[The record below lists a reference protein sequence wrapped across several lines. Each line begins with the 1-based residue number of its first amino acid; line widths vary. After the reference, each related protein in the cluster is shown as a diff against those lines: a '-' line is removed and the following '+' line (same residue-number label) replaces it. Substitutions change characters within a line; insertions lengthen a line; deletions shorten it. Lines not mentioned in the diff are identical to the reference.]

1 MRILLLT
8 IFLLLT
14 AGALSAQKECH
25 FATLMAEGKALFEK
39 QNFRAALKKFNAAR
53 TCDASQSKAVD
64 EAISRLFDAIERQ
77 RDEAKAQRDEAQKQR
92 KRAEAALKQAEIEKQ
107 RTQVQIAKNKKL
119 IDAFYF
125 YEGRLA
131 LAYKNDRFGFIDTAG
146 NVVIDYQYEKAE
158 QFDEPGF
165 AKVMKDQGE
174 YLLDADGNE
183 YKVAYSLE
191 TLDEFTTALDLR
203 GKPLDSFPA
212 EILAHPQLEVLIF
225 GREAWMDRGKFGI
238 LPAEIGQL
246 QQLVFLDLANM
257 YLKILPAE
265 IGALKNLK
273 FLNLKGN
280 KLETL
285 PAEFREL
292 KNLKTLNLYGN
303 YLSVLPEGI
312 GAFKNLTW
320 LDLSQNALKIL
331 PAEIGQLQNLQT
343 ANLGGNYLSTLPEQI
358 GGLQSLQE
366 LYLFQ
371 NQFTTLPA
379 TIGKLK
385 NLKKLDLTE
394 NKLSAL
400 PAQIGTLTNL
410 ESLELGENQFKT
422 LPAEIGTL
430 KKLQRLFLSR
440 NPLEVLP
447 PDMGA
452 LKNLYLLYLDHNR
465 IQTLPPSIGTLK
477 SLKHISLYGN
487 NNLVAAS
494 VLHAFRNFPKPIDLS
509 TDEYE
514 FMLGKDERRLLL
526 ILDKKVAE
534 TGEIGEL
541 RRLRGE
547 KE

>member
-8 IFLLLT
+8 ICLLLT

-53 TCDASQSKAVD
+53 TCDAAQSKAVD
-64 EAISRLFDAIERQ
+64 EAISRLFDAVEKQ
-77 RDEAKAQRDEAQKQR
+77 RDEAKAQRDEARTQR
-92 KRAEAALKQAEIEKQ
+92 KRAEAALKQAEVEKQ
-107 RTQVQIAKNKKL
+107 RAEIQIAKNKKL

-131 LAYKNDRFGFIDTAG
+131 LAYKDDRFGFIDTSG
-146 NVVIDYQYEKAE
+146 NAVIDYLYEKAE

-183 YKVAYSLE
+183 FKVAYSLE
-191 TLDEFTTALDLR
+191 TLDEYITALDLR

-212 EILAHPQLEVLIF
+212 EILAHPQLQVLIF
-225 GREAWMDRGKFGI
+225 GREPWMDGGKFGV
-238 LPAEIGQL
+238 LPPEIGRL

-257 YLKILPAE
+257 HLKILPAE

-273 FLNLKGN
+273 ILNLRGN

-292 KNLKTLNLYGN
+292 KNLKTLDIYGN
-303 YLSVLPEGI
+303 YLTALPEGI

-331 PAEIGQLQNLQT
+331 PAEIGQLQKLQHL
-343 ANLGGNYLSTLPEQI
+343 NLGGNYLSTLPEQF
-358 GGLQSLQE
+358 GALQNLHE
-366 LYLFQ
+366 LHLFQ
-371 NQFTTLPA
+371 NQLTNLPA
-379 TIGKLK
+379 TVGKLK
-385 NLKKLDLTE
+385 NLKTLDLAE
-394 NKLSAL
+394 NKLSVL

-410 ESLELGENQFKT
+410 ETLELGDNQFKT
-422 LPAEIGTL
+422 LPAEIG
-430 KKLQRLFLSR
+430 
-440 NPLEVLP
+440 
-447 PDMGA
+447 A
-452 LKNLYLLYLDHNR
+452 LKNLKRMMLTRNQLDALPPELGTLKNLQLLYLDHNR
-465 IQTLPPSIGTLK
+465 FQAIPSSIGTLK
-477 SLKHISLYGN
+477 NLKNMSLYGN
-487 NNLVAAS
+487 KQLVAAS
-494 VLHAFRNFPKPIDLS
+494 VLNAFRNFPKPINFS

-514 FMLGKDERRLLL
+514 SVLGENENRLML
-526 ILDKKVAE
+526 ILDKKMAE

-541 RRLRGE
+541 RRE